1 MPQPKDLD
9 PYTDARSFYGSELR
23 RLREAAGLS
32 QSELGDRVFCSGTYI
47 GLFEMAER
55 RPQEDMSRAF
65 DELLGSGEHLQRL
78 CRLARKSKVAGYF
91 ADAAELQ
98 KQASRIEEFS
108 SMLVPGLLQTESYA
122 RALTRSA
129 HPFAEAEVIE
139 GHVRTRMERT
149 SLLNSVSAPVLW
161 VVIHEAALLLPV
173 GGSAIMAGQL
183 NHLAEQISS
192 RPRIVTQVLPF
203 STGAHP
209 LLHSAVTLMQF
220 TDAPAVAYTE
230 SAYSGQLVEDP
241 LLVEQYR
248 SAYDLARA
256 AALSPEVS
264 LDRIVSAA
272 KEFATDEHRT

>member
-9 PYTDARSFYGSELR
+9 PYTDARAFYGAELR

-32 QSELGDRVFCSGTYI
+32 QGELGARVFCSGTYI
-47 GLFEMAER
+47 GLLEAAER
-55 RPQEDMSRAF
+55 RPQLELSRAL

-98 KQASRIEEFS
+98 LQASSIGS
-108 SMLVPGLLQTESYA
+108 YTSMLVLGLLQTESYA
-122 RALTRSA
+122 RALTRAA
-129 HPFAEAEVIE
+129 HPFAATDVIE
-139 GHVRTRMERT
+139 GHVRARMERT
-149 SLLNSVSAPVLW
+149 SLLDSPTAPVLW

-173 GGSAIMAGQL
+173 GGNAVMAEQL
-183 NHLAEQISS
+183 THLAEQTDS

-203 STGAHP
+203 SAGAHP
-209 LLHSAVTLMQF
+209 FLHASMTLMQF
-220 TDAPAVAYTE
+220 ADAPAVVYTE
-230 SAYSGQLVEDP
+230 GAYSGQLVEEP

-256 AALSPEVS
+256 AALSPEAS
-264 LDRIVSAA
+264 LQRIVSAA
-272 KEFATDEHRT
+272 KEFSTP